1 MKVFKTLLVVS
12 LLCCFGLHASP
23 EKLQQQFIDIMVNE
37 HQFSRAEI
45 ESTLAK
51 SNVNQAIL
59 KAIARPWEAKPWHQ
73 YYPIFLTE
81 KRLDKGIQFWKTHQ
95 KTLARAEQEFG
106 VPAEIIVAIIGV
118 ETFYGTYKGK
128 YSALDALVTLGF
140 HYPPRAKFFR
150 SELAQLFLLAKEE
163 GKIDEERFR
172 SLRLARGVYG
182 QRQFGVQ
189 MIRIKLPFGRV
200 TSEQLHRISDVS
212 DEYSRGRLH
221 ITTRQDIQIHHVSLD
236 RTPELWAQLEKDDIT
251 LREACGN
258 AVRNVTASETAGID
272 INEPFDVSPY
282 ADATFKFFLRNPI
295 CQEMGRKFKMSFSS
309 SDEDTALSFMHDL
322 GFIPKVKIE
331 NGITKKGFKILLA
344 GGLGSQPRH
353 GDAIYEFLE
362 EDLLIPTI
370 EGVLRVFDRY
380 GERVKRA
387 KARLKFLVKEV
398 GVDAFLQLI
407 SDEINALENKI
418 FKIDTTA
425 FQQPI
430 VFQEVEIPQVKIED
444 KIAYQK
450 WKETNVIK
458 QKQEGLFAIGIK
470 VHLGDFYTPKAR
482 LLADLVK
489 KYAANEIRFT
499 LRQNILIRHVRE
511 DVLPFFYVE
520 LQKLGFAK
528 AGYNSTTDITACPGT
543 DTCNLGIASS
553 TGIAVVLEKV
563 LKEEYPQYLNNKEIT
578 IKISGCM
585 NACGQHNM
593 AHIGFQGMSI
603 KVGNL
608 QAPALQ
614 ILIGG
619 GVLGNGQGRFSDK
632 LVKIPSKRGP
642 EALRILLNDFEKNQQ
657 KNEDFLGYYD
667 RNGKTYFYDLLKGLS
682 NTTNLQ
688 PSDFIDW
695 GHSENYVKAIGVGEC
710 AGVVIDLI
718 ATLLFESE
726 EKITN
731 AEETLNENQYSDSIY
746 YSYTS
751 LVNTAKAL
759 LISENIKTN
768 TQAGIIT
775 NFQEQF
781 VLTNKITLPS
791 SFEDLVYQI
800 KKEAPTKAFAES
812 YLNDTKLFY
821 KKVDSYRLAETTA
834 QN

>member
-1 MKVFKTLLVVS
+1 MQSFRT
-12 LLCCFGLHASP
+12 
-23 EKLQQQFIDIMVNE
+23 
-37 HQFSRAEI
+37 EI
-45 ESTLAK
+45 ENPIVEK
-51 SNVNQAIL
+51 DIL
-59 KAIARPWEAKPWHQ
+59 
-73 YYPIFLTE
+73 
-81 KRLDKGIQFWKTHQ
+81 
-95 KTLARAEQEFG
+95 
-106 VPAEIIVAIIGV
+106 
-118 ETFYGTYKGK
+118 
-128 YSALDALVTLGF
+128 
-140 HYPPRAKFFR
+140 
-150 SELAQLFLLAKEE
+150 ELERKIQLFKE

-189 MIRIKLPFGRV
+189 MIRIKLPYGKV
-200 TSEQLHRISDVS
+200 SSEQLHRIADVS

-258 AVRNVTASETAGID
+258 AVRNITASETAGID
-272 INEPFDVSPY
+272 IAEPFDVSPY

-295 CQEMGRKFKMSFSS
+295 CQEMGRKFKMSFSGT
-309 SDEDTALSFMHDL
+309 DDDTAISFIHDL
-322 GFIPKVKIE
+322 GFIAKIKTT
-331 NGITKKGFKILLA
+331 NGVAKKGFKVLLG

-353 GDAIYEFLE
+353 ADIIYDFLE
-362 EDLLIPTI
+362 EDVLIPTI
-370 EGVLRVFDRY
+370 ESVLRIFDRF
-380 GERVKRA
+380 GERAKRA
-387 KARLKFLVKEV
+387 KARLKFLVKEI
-398 GVDAFLQLI
+398 GIEIFLALV
-407 SDEINALENKI
+407 SKEVNALENKT
-418 FKIDTTA
+418 FKIETA
-425 FQQPI
+425 TFENP
-430 VFQEVEIPQVKIED
+430 VSFQEVAIPVVEIENQV
-444 KIAYQK
+444 AFQK

-489 KYAANEIRFT
+489 KYAANEIRLT
-499 LRQNILIRHVRE
+499 LRQNILIRHIRAA
-511 DVLPFFYVE
+511 LIPFFYVE
-520 LQKLGFAK
+520 LQKLGFAN
-528 AGYNSTTDITACPGT
+528 AGYNSTADITACPGT
-543 DTCNLGIASS
+543 DTCNLGISSS

-563 LKEEYPQYLNNKEIT
+563 LEEEYPSYLNNKEIA

-614 ILIGG
+614 VLIGG
-619 GVLGNGQGRFSDK
+619 GILGDGKGRFSDK

-642 EALRILLNDFEKNQQ
+642 DALRILLNDIEGHQQ
-657 KNEDFLGYYD
+657 KEESFLEYYD
-667 RNGKTYFYDLLKGLS
+667 RQGKIYFYDLLKGLS
-682 NTTNLQ
+682 DTANLL
-688 PSDFIDW
+688 PDDFIDW
-695 GHSENYVKAIGVGEC
+695 GYSEKYVKAIGVGEC

-731 AEETLNENQYSDSIY
+731 SAAAFEENQFSDSIY
-746 YSYTS
+746 YAYTAI
-751 LVNTAKAL
+751 VNTAKAL

-775 NFQEQF
+775 SFQEHF
-781 VLTNKITLPS
+781 VTSNKIELNG

-800 KKEAPTKAFAES
+800 KNEKPTEIFAAS
-812 YLNDTKLFY
+812 YLKDAKLFY
-821 KKVDSYRLAETTA
+821 TKIDTHRKKAISHV
-834 QN
+834 